1 MHAKSISMATAI
13 ITGFF
18 YFVAGA
24 DNWVLSALLIATLV
38 TRFSERTKNIG
49 KLIEI
54 LFIFYLI
61 TFGIYNLG
69 IDYPYSLIFVLTVL
83 VVLIFYE
90 GPEWSALYFT
100 AGKTADYFKWSV
112 VFIIA
117 NLMVYGATIYVRYPN
132 LRNPVP
138 GNWPLDVVLLTG
150 IGFAFYRAIVEET
163 IFRSFIFQRA
173 NSAIGG
179 LAAIATQGVLYGLML
194 YRVGVPSGVEGL
206 ILGSFF
212 GMSSGYLVY
221 KSGSVLLSLF
231 LQFVVTLGIFIELT
245 VLGRL

>member
-1 MHAKSISMATAI
+1 MS
-13 ITGFF
+13 GVL
-18 YFVAGA
+18 YFVSGAGP
-24 DNWVLSALLIATLV
+24 WLLLALLIITLI
-38 TRFSERTKNIG
+38 TRFSGRTKNIG

-90 GPEWSALYFT
+90 GPEWSALYF
-100 AGKTADYFKWSV
+100 APGKTGSYFRWSV
-112 VFIIA
+112 GFILA
-117 NLMVYGATIYVRYPN
+117 NLVMFGAAIYIRYPN
-132 LRNPVP
+132 LKNPVP
-138 GNWPLDVVLLTG
+138 ANWPLDVVLLTG
-150 IGFAFYRAIVEET
+150 IGFAFYRAVVEET
-163 IFRSFIFQRA
+163 IFRSFIYQRA

-179 LAAIATQGVLYGLML
+179 LGAIATQGILYGCML
-194 YRVGVPSGVEGL
+194 YRFGVPSGVEGF

-212 GMSSGYLVY
+212 GMGSGYLVY
-221 KSGSVLLSLF
+221 KSESILLSLF
-231 LQFVVTLGIFIELT
+231 LQFVVTLGVFIELI